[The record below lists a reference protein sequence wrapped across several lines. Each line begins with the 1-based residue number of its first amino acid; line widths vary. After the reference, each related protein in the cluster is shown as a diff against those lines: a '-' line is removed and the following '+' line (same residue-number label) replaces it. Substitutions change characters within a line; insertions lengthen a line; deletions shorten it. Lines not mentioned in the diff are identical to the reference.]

1 MTINRYLRLLPLLAL
16 TLACAVLPAQAAQP
30 EKTNTSG
37 PAQAAPAKEDAMSSH
52 TATQAVATLAGGC
65 FWCVESDLE
74 KLPGVTAVVSGYT
87 GGTEPHP
94 TYEQVSSGST
104 GHYEAVQ
111 VFFDPTRVSYR
122 QVLDTFLRRINP
134 TDPDG
139 QFADRGR
146 QYRTAIFAADD
157 AQKRVAEQALADLA
171 ATGRFTRPIV
181 TPILPFT
188 FFTNAEAYHQDYWR
202 THKVQYQTYRSFSG
216 RDQFLTQVWGADDH
230 APAAANNAGTT
241 AATAAAT
248 VPPVAAA
255 PAAAPVAAAKP
266 AWETFTRP
274 ADSVLRAKL
283 TPIAFAVTRQNGT
296 ERPFDNPYA
305 DNKEPGLYVD
315 VISGEP
321 LFSSRDKF
329 DSGTGWPSFTKPIRP
344 DAVVE
349 RVDKSLFSTRTEV
362 RSTVA
367 DSHLGHVFPDGP
379 KPTGLRYCMNSAALR
394 FVPAKDLEAA
404 GYGAYAKDIQ

>member
-1 MTINRYLRLLPLLAL
+1 MRLLALLAL
-16 TLACAVLPAQAAQP
+16 TLAGACLAAQAAAP
-30 EKTNTSG
+30 DKPDNSG
-37 PAQAAPAKEDAMSSH
+37 AAQAAVSGKEDTMSSL

-65 FWCVESDLE
+65 FWCVEADLE

-87 GGTEPHP
+87 GGTEQNP
-94 TYEQVSSGST
+94 TYEQVSSGAT

-111 VFFDPTRVSYR
+111 VFFDPSRTSYR
-122 QVLDTFLRRINP
+122 QVLDVFLRHIDP
-134 TDPDG
+134 TDAGG

-146 QYRTAIFAADD
+146 QYRTAIFVHDD
-157 AQKRVAEQALADLA
+157 AQKRTAKEALADLTA
-171 ATGRFTRPIV
+171 SGRFKNPVV

-188 FFTNAEAYHQDYWR
+188 FFTNAESYHQDYWR
-202 THKVQYQTYRSFSG
+202 THTLQYKTYRSFSG
-216 RDQFLTQVWGADDH
+216 RDQFLAKIWGKDEAAPTASPADAGSA
-230 APAAANNAGTT
+230 APTATPPTAGPETSGTT
-241 AATAAAT
+241 
-248 VPPVAAA
+248 
-255 PAAAPVAAAKP
+255 PAQTPP
-266 AWETFTRP
+266 AWQTFTRP
-274 ADSVLRAKL
+274 PDSVLRTTL
-283 TPIAFAVTRQNGT
+283 SPIAFEVTRQNGT

-305 DNKEPGLYVD
+305 DNKAPGLYVD
-315 VISGEP
+315 VVSGEP

-329 DSGTGWPSFTKPIRP
+329 DSGTGWPSFTRPIRP

-362 RSTVA
+362 RSRVA

-404 GYGAYAKDIQ
+404 GYGAYVKDIQ